1 MSADIFGAGLDR
13 EVDALFQR
21 AEIKRARPGV
31 LHEEQCACG
40 MYGSCNGRNVLD
52 FERER
57 ARRLDEY
64 ATGIRFHQPGDVGA
78 DHRIVIRR
86 LDPVALEHVVAE
98 LASGEIYTVGD
109 EHMVTG

>member
-13 EVDALFQR
+13 EVNPLFQL

-31 LHEEQCACG
+31 IHENQGACG
-40 MYGSCNGRNVLD
+40 MYGSCNGWNVLD
-52 FERER
+52 LERER

-64 ATGIRFHQPGDVGA
+64 GTGVRFHQLGDIGA

-86 LDPVALEHVVAE
+86 VDPEE
-98 LASGEIYTVGD
+98 LKQEVENIAGGEKDKEGK
-109 EHMVTG
+109 